1 MPGTPFFIYLKEINY
16 EETIYNIGRSTCS
29 KRRSIKFLTEDN
41 GCINGCCSGVTI
53 CSETEFNP
61 EPGFHDDQEGFFVLE
76 GNGFVRL
83 DNEEFEVKA
92 GDSFI
97 ALPGVR
103 HTMKTVD
110 SEKPLKVFW
119 FHSGI

>member
-1 MPGTPFFIYLKEINY
+1 MKKPYITL
-16 EETIYNIGRSTCS
+16 EEALAAREEG
-29 KRRSIKFLTEDN
+29 RRSVKFLTEAN

-61 EPGFHDDQEGFFVLE
+61 ESGFHDDQEGFFVLE

-97 ALPGVR
+97 ALSGVR

>member
-1 MPGTPFFIYLKEINY
+1 MKKPYITL
-16 EETIYNIGRSTCS
+16 EEALAAREEG
-29 KRRSIKFLTEDN
+29 RRSVKFLTEAN

-61 EPGFHDDQEGFFVLE
+61 EPGFH

>member
-1 MPGTPFFIYLKEINY
+1 MKKPYITL
-16 EETIYNIGRSTCS
+16 EEALAAREEG
-29 KRRSIKFLTEDN
+29 RRSVKFLTEAN

-83 DNEEFEVKA
+83 A

>member
-1 MPGTPFFIYLKEINY
+1 MKKPYITL
-16 EETIYNIGRSTCS
+16 EEALAAREEG
-29 KRRSIKFLTEDN
+29 RRSVKFLTEAN

-61 EPGFHDDQEGFFVLE
+61 EPGFHDDQEGLFVLE

-92 GDSFI
+92 GDSS
-97 ALPGVR
+97 GVR

>member
-1 MPGTPFFIYLKEINY
+1 MKKPYITL
-16 EETIYNIGRSTCS
+16 EEALAAREEG
-29 KRRSIKFLTEDN
+29 RRSIKFLTEDN

-61 EPGFHDDQEGFFVLE
+61 EP
-76 GNGFVRL
+76 

>member
-1 MPGTPFFIYLKEINY
+1 MKKPYITL
-16 EETIYNIGRSTCS
+16 EEALAAREEG
-29 KRRSIKFLTEDN
+29 RRSVKFLTEAN

-83 DNEEFEVKA
+83 DNEEFEVKS

-110 SEKPLKVFW
+110 SEKPLKVFC
-119 FHSGI
+119 FIVESD

>member
-1 MPGTPFFIYLKEINY
+1 MKKPYITL
-16 EETIYNIGRSTCS
+16 EEALAAREEG
-29 KRRSIKFLTEDN
+29 RRSVKFLTEAN

-76 GNGFVRL
+76 GDGIVRL

-92 GDSFI
+92 GYVENCTYESV
-97 ALPGVR
+97 ANQYHKEVR
-103 HTMKTVD
+103 EEIESARKARL
-110 SEKPLKVFW
+110 EK
-119 FHSGI
+119 GENQ

>member
-1 MPGTPFFIYLKEINY
+1 MKKPYITL
-16 EETIYNIGRSTCS
+16 EEALAAREEG
-29 KRRSIKFLTEDN
+29 RRSVKFLTETN

-97 ALPGVR
+97 ALSGVR